1 MWRIQRGRGLDSP
14 GRDGEY
20 QRCGT
25 YPGLPPRIGDGRL
38 PRRSRAGRAAKCSAA
53 SLLVL
58 LALPLAYASGPAADL
73 ARAIREST
81 FDRDECYRVRELRL
95 AKEDIRIYLT
105 DGHLIFAK
113 PVAGHR
119 IAAVFVA
126 DTEGGD
132 AEIILMP
139 PDRAERRSLASYTH
153 SPNLDEHFRMAMF
166 LFTGDDYNAL
176 ISQMA
181 ENTFNRK
188 TPEIGAVLDDDYA
201 SMLRNLCTSYQTRL
215 VNDLLNTSAHQPG
228 LFAALISSNNL
239 GNFDVLFDPIAREQ
253 IFAGQVSSRNGRF
266 YFDTWTSFEDNAVR
280 HGQAP
285 PAMDL
290 SVSDYRIDATVE
302 PDLSLSAVTR
312 MKVEPRV
319 DGLRA
324 MSFDIA
330 PQMEI
335 TGASLDGRPVEVLQ
349 RESLRSDAAR
359 GGNQMFL
366 IASAEPLQAGRV
378 YELEIR
384 HSGKVIVDAGDRVL
398 YVSARGNWY
407 PMHGSQF
414 ATYDL
419 TFRHP
424 KDLDLAAPGD
434 LVDEHTDGEWRIT
447 HRRTSATIRMAAFNL
462 GNYAKKRVEAGPY
475 VVEVCANRALE
486 AALQPRPMEAI
497 VLPRTPIYPRRDEA
511 VPMPA
516 EAPPAPLER
525 LKKMATDIGAAM
537 DFMSTK
543 FGPPALP
550 HLMVSPIP
558 GTFGQGFPGLIYL
571 STLAYLNRLPGPL
584 ASRSPNDPMAL
595 FFQEV
600 LQAHETAH
608 QWWGNRVASSSYR
621 DNWLMEA
628 LASYSSILYLEK
640 IKGDRPVAA
649 ILDGYRDSLLAKG
662 TNGDTIESAGPIVL
676 GGRLESSLEPAA
688 WRAITYGKGTW
699 ILQMLRRRMGD
710 QQFLAML
717 AALAKQYDHREIS
730 TDQFRRFA
738 AGFLPPKSDDPQLET
753 FFDEWVYGTGI
764 PSLKMTYSVKGKA
777 PALRLTGT
785 VSQSGVPEDFATLV
799 PVEVQLSRT
808 RTVTQWVRCS
818 EEGGAFT
825 MTLRLPPLKVTLDP
839 NHGVLRKP

>member
-1 MWRIQRGRGLDSP
+1 MRTVFL
-14 GRDGEY
+14 
-20 QRCGT
+20 T
-25 YPGLPPRIGDGRL
+25 LFL
-38 PRRSRAGRAAKCSAA
+38 
-53 SLLVL
+53 
-58 LALPLAYASGPAADL
+58 LPLVQAAGPAAEL
-73 ARAIREST
+73 ARAIRENT

-95 AKEDIRIYLT
+95 AKEDIKIYLT

-119 IAAVFVA
+119 TAAVFVA
-126 DTEGGD
+126 DTDGGD

-139 PDRAERRSLASYTH
+139 PDRAERRSLAAYTH
-153 SPNLDEHFRMAMF
+153 TPNLDEHFHMAMF
-166 LFTGDDYNAL
+166 LFTDDDYAAL
-176 ISQMA
+176 RSQMA
-181 ENTFNRK
+181 ENPFNRK
-188 TPEIGAVLDDDYA
+188 TPEIAGLLDDEYGE
-201 SMLRNLCTSYQTRL
+201 MLRNLGGSYQTRL
-215 VNDLLNTSAHQPG
+215 VNDLLNTSAHRPG
-228 LFAALISSNNL
+228 LFAALIASNTL
-239 GNFDVLFDPIAREQ
+239 GNFDVLFDPAVKEQ
-253 IFAGQVSSRNGRF
+253 ILAGQLGSRNGRY
-266 YFDTWTSFEDNAVR
+266 YFDTWTSFADGSVR
-280 HGQAP
+280 RGQAP
-285 PAMDL
+285 PADDI
-290 SVSDYRIDATVE
+290 SVSDYRIEATLE
-302 PDLSLSAVTR
+302 PDLSLEAVTR
-312 MKVEPRV
+312 MKVEPHI

-324 MSFDIA
+324 ISFDIA
-330 PQMEI
+330 PQMSI
-335 TGASLDGRPVEVLQ
+335 TGASIDGQPVEVLQ

-366 IASAEPLQAGRV
+366 LATADPLRVGRT

-384 HSGKVIVDAGDRVL
+384 HSGKVIVDAGDRVF

-424 KDLDLAAPGD
+424 RDLDLVAPGD
-434 LVDEHTDGEWRIT
+434 IVDERTDGDWHIT

-462 GNYAKKRVEAGPY
+462 GNYARKRVEAGPY

-486 AALQPRPMEAI
+486 AALQPHAVPEPL
-497 VLPRTPIYPRRDEA
+497 VLPRTPGSRRTDS
-511 VPMPA
+511 MPIPA
-516 EAPPAPLER
+516 DPAPDPLER
-525 LKKMATDIGAAM
+525 LKRMATDIGAAM
-537 DFMSTK
+537 DFMASK
-543 FGPPALP
+543 FGPPTLP
-550 HLMVSPIP
+550 HLTVSPIP

-571 STLAYLNRLPGPL
+571 STLAYLNRLPG
-584 ASRSPNDPMAL
+584 AIATRPNDSVQL

-608 QWWGNRVASSSYR
+608 QWWGNRVASESYR

-628 LASYSSILYLEK
+628 LASYSSLLYLEK
-640 IKGDRPVAA
+640 IKGQRPVDAM
-649 ILDGYRDSLLAKG
+649 LDSYRDNLLAKG

-717 AALAKQYDHREIS
+717 AELSKRYDHREIS
-730 TDQFRRFA
+730 TEQFRQLA
-738 AGFLPPKSDDPQLET
+738 AGFLPSKSDDPQLET

-764 PSLKMTYSVKGKA
+764 PALKLTYTLKGRA

-785 VSQSGVPEDFATLV
+785 VRQSGVPDDFATLV

-808 RTVTQWVRCS
+808 RTVTHWVRCS
-818 EEGGAFT
+818 DEGGTFSMA
-825 MTLRLPPLKVTLDP
+825 LKAPPLKVTLDP